1 MGGAGLPLYHAG
13 IDYMA
18 VEGRSEDYLI
28 AAIKGGDGSIETRFD
43 EISEQDLK
51 DIFHGYGGKRGWYA
65 LQQYTYDK
73 FNEMFLDGNKYM
85 DFRILAVGPASLSTY
100 FGAIGSTVI
109 RNGKFRVG
117 VDDWAGRGGMGSLMA
132 QAHKTV
138 AIAYGGTY
146 DGKTFIENIKDIK
159 VVNKI
164 FQEEFQ
170 EKYTECLIK
179 AGKKYRYDEHVKSS
193 GTFGVNMSVLGEWLL
208 SFNWVSINLSE
219 SERKSLYALVKN
231 HYLEQFNEEIVEPR
245 TFATCGEPCPLTCK
259 KIYHEHK
266 KDYEPYEAM
275 GPNAG
280 IFDQRAAEKAV
291 KEVEVMGFDALE
303 FGNVSSWILECIHK
317 GLLRKEELGLED
329 DVAFDPRNYKIEYS
343 YGNAKALI
351 KLAELV
357 AYGEGIGAI
366 LAQGVRVAAKELD
379 KQFADWVRSFGTTFV
394 DSTLYL
400 SYGETGCMSPI
411 QYWVPGAFV
420 PMPIQGKYLTDYCI
434 NSLPPRELGKSC
446 AERAIRE
453 MYSEEMGICRF
464 HRGWTEKTVETLL
477 RRGRGININLYVHC
491 RGLMQKIVDYDRKA
505 NQYPVF
511 WETEKTKDVI
521 RTYLPEVR
529 KKMPAENG
537 DLDCWIEKFNDDP
550 EQAAKEYWE
559 ETLKG
564 YEEGI
569 IG

>member
-1 MGGAGLPLYHAG
+1 MHYSSTPM
-13 IDYMA
+13 ISSMTCF
-18 VEGRSEDYLI
+18 SM
-28 AAIKGGDGSIETRFD
+28 
-43 EISEQDLK
+43 EI
-51 DIFHGYGGKRGWYA
+51 
-65 LQQYTYDK
+65 
-73 FNEMFLDGNKYM
+73 N
-85 DFRILAVGPASLSTY
+85 
-100 FGAIGSTVI
+100 
-109 RNGKFRVG
+109 
-117 VDDWAGRGGMGSLMA
+117 
-132 QAHKTV
+132 
-138 AIAYGGTY
+138 
-146 DGKTFIENIKDIK
+146 
-159 VVNKI
+159 
-164 FQEEFQ
+164 
-170 EKYTECLIK
+170 
-179 AGKKYRYDEHVKSS
+179 KYRYDEHVKSS

-208 SFNWVSINLSE
+208 SFNWESVNLSE

-291 KEVEVMGFDALE
+291 KEVEVMGFDAIE

-317 GLLRKEELGLED
+317 GLLRKEELGLEA

-446 AERAIRE
+446 AERAIKE
-453 MYSEEMGICRF
+453 LYSEEMGICRF

-511 WETEKTKDVI
+511 WETKKTKDVI

-537 DLDCWIEKFNDDP
+537 DLDRWIEKFNDDP